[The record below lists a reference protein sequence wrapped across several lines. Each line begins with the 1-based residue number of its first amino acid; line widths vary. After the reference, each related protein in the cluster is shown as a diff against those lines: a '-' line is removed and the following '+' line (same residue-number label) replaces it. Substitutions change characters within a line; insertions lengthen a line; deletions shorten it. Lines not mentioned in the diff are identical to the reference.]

1 MCNGSKLLNVF
12 GREGFGGGGG
22 ERGAGIC
29 GCGYNREA
37 NADLHRT
44 MARGFEAYM
53 KRRWRRDVRVSWS
66 RSVFS
71 FVRILFCCLS
81 RSSPLITAPS
91 SSSSSS
97 SFSCRLPVLSLQ
109 FLLHNF
115 VSLLLLF
122 SLCLQVFFVELSGF
136 RSGEYTCGWRRGRG
150 FLLRVCVCFFVYHCH
165 AYRS

>member
-1 MCNGSKLLNVF
+1 MFLA
-12 GREGFGGGGG
+12 GRGGVGGGW
-22 ERGAGIC
+22 EGAGIC

-44 MARGFEAYM
+44 MARGDEA
-53 KRRWRRDVRVSWS
+53 RGWRRDVRASWS

-81 RSSPLITAPS
+81 RSSPLISAPS

-97 SFSCRLPVLSLQ
+97 SFCCRLPVLSLQ
-109 FLLHNF
+109 FPRHNF
-115 VSLLLLF
+115 VSLLLFFPSVCRFF
-122 SLCLQVFFVELSGF
+122 SFSSAVFGAGSILALEEG
-136 RSGEYTCGWRRGRG
+136 GEA
-150 FLLRVCVCFFVYHCH
+150 FFFVCVCVFLVYHCH